1 MTKGFGV
8 DMLLDVQ
15 FNDRE
20 AFMLTAETRNSYLQ
34 GSVNLNLIALF
45 N

>member
-1 MTKGFGV
+1 
-8 DMLLDVQ
+8 MLLDVQ
-15 FNDRE
+15 CNDRE

-34 GSVNLNLIALF
+34 GSVNLNLITLF